1 VCEVD
6 HGVWFLVSFQW
17 VAWCRQGFA
26 VLAAGST
33 PAPLPNKIKRLHM
46 ESVYLVVIVHE
57 NGSLWVHSVHGT
69 MEGAE
74 VMMEKCRAENGKD
87 DYGLHFD
94 FCHIVK
100 RPFYL

>member
-1 VCEVD
+1 MQV
-6 HGVWFLVSFQW
+6 LVAGSIP
-17 VAWCRQGFA
+17 ARLTNKTKGFA
-26 VLAAGST
+26 MQTA
-33 PAPLPNKIKRLHM
+33 
-46 ESVYLVVIVHE
+46 YLVVIVHD

-94 FCHIVK
+94 FCHIVA

>member
-1 VCEVD
+1 
-6 HGVWFLVSFQW
+6 
-17 VAWCRQGFA
+17 
-26 VLAAGST
+26 
-33 PAPLPNKIKRLHM
+33 M
-46 ESVYLVVIVHE
+46 ESVYLVVIVHD
-57 NGSLWVHSVHGT
+57 NGTVWVHSAHGT